1 MTPMQRSWR
10 ASESCV
16 LVDQEAMHQFWDTAL
31 NRFKAYVESGEA
43 NARRSPPDFDAQ
55 RPSDRAEGGK

>member
-1 MTPMQRSWR
+1 MTPMQRSLAR
-10 ASESCV
+10 GESCV

-43 NARRSPPDFDAQ
+43 NPRRAPTDFNPQ
-55 RPSDRAEGGK
+55 RPSDRAERGK